1 MSVTHSKVVQD
12 ALNYIETNLSKEL
25 SLDEIA
31 NAVGFS
37 KFYFHRTFQSDI
49 GMPVYD
55 YIRKR
60 RLANA
65 ASLLLSTD
73 VSIIDIALTFCFESQ
88 EAFTRAF
95 KSVYQMPPGRY
106 RAAIKNLICGGFPMD
121 NSAKI
126 KEWLF
131 TGTAPG
137 KFEAGIDNKIYNT
150 GTKSA
155 TLKSI
160 ADSLE
165 VDEYATIMQQFN
177 AKNFLGKRARFSGF
191 VKTLEV
197 DGRCG
202 LWMRIDNS
210 LGVTLKLDNMQNRAI
225 TGTTEWN
232 HYSCV
237 LDVPET
243 SGVISI
249 GVLLNGTGQ
258 VWLDN
263 VTFQEVDRSIPTTD
277 FTPDDVFPDYPK
289 NLSFEE

>member
-1 MSVTHSKVVQD
+1 MPMTHSKEIQA
-12 ALNYIETNLSKEL
+12 ALNYIEINLCEEL

-31 NAVGFS
+31 NAVGYS
-37 KFYFHRTFQSDI
+37 KFYFHRTFQSEI
-49 GMPVYD
+49 GISVYD

-60 RLANA
+60 RLAKA
-65 ASLLLSTD
+65 ASLLLSTNA
-73 VSIIDIALTFCFESQ
+73 SIIDIAFIFCFESQ

-131 TGTAPG
+131 TGTAPE

-165 VDEYATIMQQFN
+165 ADEYATIMQQFS
-177 AKNFLGKRARFSGF
+177 ARNFLGKRARFSGF

-202 LWMRIDNS
+202 LWMRIDNA

-263 VTFQEVDRSIPTTD
+263 ANFQEVDCSVPTTD
-277 FTPDDVFPDYPK
+277 FTPDDVFPDFPK
-289 NLSFEE
+289 NLTFEE

>member
-1 MSVTHSKVVQD
+1 MPVTHSKVVQD
-12 ALNYIETNLSKEL
+12 ALNYIETNLSEEL

-37 KFYFHRTFQSDI
+37 KFYFNRTFQSDI

-73 VSIIDIALTFCFESQ
+73 VSIIDIALTSCFESQ

-106 RAAIKNLICGGFPMD
+106 RAAIKNLICGGFSMD

-160 ADSLE
+160 ADNLE

-202 LWMRIDNS
+202 LWMRIDNF
-210 LGVTLKLDNMQNRAI
+210 LGATLKLDNMQNRAI

-237 LDVPET
+237 LDIPKT
-243 SGVISI
+243 SGGISI

-263 VTFQEVDRSIPTTD
+263 VTFQEVDHSIPTTD

>member
-1 MSVTHSKVVQD
+1 MPVTHSKVVQD
-12 ALNYIETNLSKEL
+12 ALNYIETNLSEEL

-37 KFYFHRTFQSDI
+37 KFYFNRTFQSDI

-73 VSIIDIALTFCFESQ
+73 VSIINIALTSCFESQ

-95 KSVYQMPPGRY
+95 KSVYQIPPGRY

-177 AKNFLGKRARFSGF
+177 AKNFLGKRVRFSGF

-210 LGVTLKLDNMQNRAI
+210 LGATLKLDNMQNRAI

-249 GVLLNGTGQ
+249 GVLLNGIGQ

-263 VTFQEVDRSIPTTD
+263 VTFQEVDHSIPTTD

>member
-1 MSVTHSKVVQD
+1 MPVTHSKVVQD
-12 ALNYIETNLSKEL
+12 ALNYIETNLSEEL

-37 KFYFHRTFQSDI
+37 KFYFNRTFQSDI

-73 VSIIDIALTFCFESQ
+73 VSIIDIALTSCFESQ

-95 KSVYQMPPGRY
+95 KSVYQIPPGRY

-160 ADSLE
+160 ADNLE

-202 LWMRIDNS
+202 LWMRIDNF
-210 LGVTLKLDNMQNRAI
+210 LGATLKLDNMQNRAI

-237 LDVPET
+237 LDIPKT

-249 GVLLNGTGQ
+249 GVLLNGTWQ

-263 VTFQEVDRSIPTTD
+263 VTFQEVDHSIPTTD